1 MITNNNIKPLYIFE
15 SYKVYSLYKVS
26 NAYTWNGYEN
36 NNCKSLPVYLEKNSD
51 KFKKKYIEF
60 IHDLSQKEI
69 LGKNLPQH
77 LNIKNNH
84 NLWWM
89 SLIVE
94 KSHYKSSNIKD
105 CLKLIAL
112 EDLLLTSQ
120 TSKVILHFSDKSIIN
135 SIKNL
140 CKNLKIDIE
149 VKKINLKSN
158 KENKSIK
165 NSIYSKCPSIIQAFL
180 YLFKNIFSNWSL
192 KKTNKVKWFSKDKKI
207 FFFSYLFHLNKQ
219 SFNNGEYKTG
229 QWGPI
234 TNLLSELSVRSN
246 WIHHFISNS
255 LTSKPTDGVKFLNKL
270 NEDTY
275 KNGAHQFLY
284 SFLNIKILTNVII
297 NYVLIL
303 FKFNIL
309 IKFRN
314 LFGINNSNIN
324 LWYLLKK
331 DFINSILGPKLIENL
346 LWIELFD
353 CVLKEIPHQEK
364 GIYLQE
370 NQSWEKAL
378 ITSWKNH
385 KHGLLFG
392 LNNGFV
398 RFWDTRFFDDHKLIN
413 STSLNKI
420 PMPDKTI
427 LTDNISWDR
436 YLEYKYPEDK
446 LIKAETVRYFNIF
459 EKFSHEKKSRSSE
472 KKDKKL
478 KILILGDFF
487 HESTNNMICCLENIN
502 NNYKFD
508 WFIKSHPATP
518 IKVNNYK
525 KIVIK
530 NSNENLTDIIS
541 NFDIIIAPAAT
552 LSVLEGYIANAKI
565 IIFLNSTDLNI
576 SPLRNFSDV
585 KFVHDSLSLDKT
597 LNEDIEQTNTLER
610 TNFFWFDKHLKLWK
624 KILE

>member
-1 MITNNNIKPLYIFE
+1 M
-15 SYKVYSLYKVS
+15 
-26 NAYTWNGYEN
+26 
-36 NNCKSLPVYLEKNSD
+36 
-51 KFKKKYIEF
+51 
-60 IHDLSQKEI
+60 
-69 LGKNLPQH
+69 
-77 LNIKNNH
+77 
-84 NLWWM
+84 
-89 SLIVE
+89 
-94 KSHYKSSNIKD
+94 
-105 CLKLIAL
+105 
-112 EDLLLTSQ
+112 
-120 TSKVILHFSDKSIIN
+120 
-135 SIKNL
+135 
-140 CKNLKIDIE
+140 
-149 VKKINLKSN
+149 
-158 KENKSIK
+158 
-165 NSIYSKCPSIIQAFL
+165 
-180 YLFKNIFSNWSL
+180 
-192 KKTNKVKWFSKDKKI
+192 
-207 FFFSYLFHLNKQ
+207 
-219 SFNNGEYKTG
+219 
-229 QWGPI
+229 
-234 TNLLSELSVRSN
+234 
-246 WIHHFISNS
+246 
-255 LTSKPTDGVKFLNKL
+255 NKL

-459 EKFSHEKKSRSSE
+459 KKFSHEKKSRSSE